1 MTPIGLNAAE
11 SKKLNTHTQS
21 KLKKCARC
29 GRNHKN
35 LVFKRLTRSQGEWTH
50 WAMCPRNK
58 QPIMLMFYD
67 I

>member
-11 SKKLNTHTQS
+11 SKKLTTYTHPRIVN
-21 KLKKCARC
+21 CARC

-35 LVFKRLTRSQGEWTH
+35 LVFKRLTRSQEEWSH
-50 WAMCPRNK
+50 WALCPRNK